1 MAATFFAAVGVV
13 WIAQQPI
20 IHPVCALAAYGGY
33 AVLITV
39 FCLRGLARYMTR
51 IFDYARSTPFCAL
64 IRRYDASLC
73 IALATGLIVEF
84 STGLAECLP
93 SLPCLRTR
101 RAIGFPL
108 RLRRSAS

>member
-20 IHPVCALAAYGGY
+20 IHPLCALAAYGGY

-73 IALATGLIVEF
+73 IALATGLTLSANKARNRLSIAPPTLGE
-84 STGLAECLP
+84 LA
-93 SLPCLRTR
+93 
-101 RAIGFPL
+101 
-108 RLRRSAS
+108 